1 MRRLRKYEK
10 DLSVG
15 LISKIQTLLVQL
27 RGEKDGEAEEQQQ
40 RARQVAS
47 VLGSR
52 VTQDDSQLFTHCSG
66 GGKQHRGSVVYAA
79 KSFEHS
85 VKVT

>member
-1 MRRLRKYEK
+1 MSSEKKNCIIRRLSRYER

-40 RARQVAS
+40 AARQVAS
-47 VLGSR
+47 VLG
-52 VTQDDSQLFTHCSG
+52 
-66 GGKQHRGSVVYAA
+66 
-79 KSFEHS
+79 
-85 VKVT
+85 